1 MKASIRTARGGWSL
15 VLLCALAA
23 VLAPPGLAAD
33 FKIIVPAAPGGGW
46 DQLGR
51 AVHASL
57 EFKAYVEA
65 EQKTVL
71 TLVTNLG
78 LVKK

>member
-1 MKASIRTARGGWSL
+1 MVAG
-15 VLLCALAA
+15 
-23 VLAPPGLAAD
+23 PPVRLGRRAGATGLAAD

-51 AVHASL
+51 AVQASL
-57 EFKAYVEA
+57 EFKAYVES
-65 EQKTVL
+65 EQKIVL
-71 TLVTNLG
+71 ALVTNLG

>member
-33 FKIIVPAAPGGGW
+33 LKIIVPAAPGG
-46 DQLGR
+46 D
-51 AVHASL
+51 
-57 EFKAYVEA
+57 EFKAYVES
-65 EQKTVL
+65 EQKTGL

>member
-1 MKASIRTARGGWSL
+1 MGG
-15 VLLCALAA
+15 
-23 VLAPPGLAAD
+23 D
-33 FKIIVPAAPGGGW
+33 
-46 DQLGR
+46 
-51 AVHASL
+51 
-57 EFKAYVEA
+57 EFKAYVES